1 MQFLLV
7 ALNAKYIHSNPAVYS
22 LKRFT
27 GKDSAHVQI
36 AEYTIN
42 HRMEEIL
49 EDIYSRRPDVIAFS
63 CYIWNWEMIQKIT
76 VELHKLLPKLPIWLG
91 GPEVSFDAAK
101 ILDKHP
107 QLSGIMAGEGEA
119 VFSELLSYYLY
130 QDRPLREIA
139 GLVLRDGPTG
149 ERKPLDM
156 SAIPFLY
163 DNAADFQNRILY
175 YESQRGCPF
184 RCSYCLSSIDKT
196 VRLRDISVVKQEL
209 QFFLDNKVK
218 QVKFVDRT
226 FNCSHEHAVE
236 IWRYILEHDNG
247 VTNFHFEIAGDMIG
261 DEEAAL
267 LARMRPGLVQLEIG
281 VQTTNKRTL
290 QEIRRKTDFTKLKAA
305 VETIRKAG
313 NIHQHLDLIAGL
325 PYEDYESFGRSFD
338 EVFSL
343 EPNQLQ
349 LGFLKVLK
357 GSYMHEMAEEY
368 GLVYTQEPPYEVLFT
383 KWLNYDEV
391 RRLKRIEEMVEIY
404 YNSNQFT
411 HTLAFLQGAF
421 QSPFAMFEAL
431 ARFYKEKGFFAQAPA
446 RIYRY
451 QALLQFAKEHDVEN
465 FPVYRELLVFDLYL
479 REKVKSR
486 PDFAKELGENKKDI
500 MEFYRYEEKNRY
512 FLPGYREYDSRQL
525 SRMTHMEPFSYP
537 VWAMKRGTES
547 AMDGAYIL
555 FDYENRNP
563 LTHEAGIIMLNQ
575 SEWQREG
582 CGK

>member
-7 ALNAKYIHSNPAVYS
+7 ALNAKYIHSNPALYS
-22 LKRFT
+22 LKRFA
-27 GKDSAHVQI
+27 GKNAVHVQI

-49 EDIYSRRPDVIAFS
+49 EDIFCRKPDVIAFS
-63 CYIWNWEMIQKIT
+63 CYIWNWEIIQKII

-91 GPEVSFDAAK
+91 GPEVSFDAGE
-101 ILDKHP
+101 ILDRYP
-107 QLSGIMAGEGEA
+107 QLSGIMTGEGEA
-119 VFSELLSYYLY
+119 VFSELLSHYLY
-130 QDRPLREIA
+130 QDRQPREIA

-156 SAIPFLY
+156 SKIPFLY
-163 DNAADFQNRILY
+163 ESTEDFRNRILY

-196 VRLRDISVVKQEL
+196 VRFRDINVVKREL
-209 QFFLDNKVK
+209 QYFLDNKVK

-226 FNCSHEHAVE
+226 FNCNREHAME
-236 IWRYILEHDNG
+236 IWRYILEHDNS
-247 VTNFHFEIAGDMIG
+247 VTNFHFEIAGDMLG
-261 DEEAAL
+261 DEETAL

-305 VETIRKAG
+305 VETVKKAG

-325 PYEDYESFGRSFD
+325 PYEDYESFGKSFD

-343 EPNQLQ
+343 GPNQLQ

-383 KWLNYDEV
+383 RWLSYEEV

-421 QSPFAMFEAL
+421 HSPFAMFEAL
-431 ARFYKEKGFFAQAPA
+431 VRYYKKEGFFTQAPA

-451 QALLQFAKEHDVEN
+451 QALLQFAKEHDGEN
-465 FPVYRELLVFDLYL
+465 ISIYRELLVFDLYL

-486 PDFAKELGENKKDI
+486 PDFAPDLEESKKDI
-500 MEFYRYEEKNRY
+500 TDFYKYEEEAGRY
-512 FLPGYREYDSRQL
+512 LPAYRKYDSRQL

-537 VWAMKRGTES
+537 VWDMQGKTAAEEGT
-547 AMDGAYIL
+547 YIL

-563 LTHEAGIIMLNQ
+563 LTHEAGITILRQ
-575 SEWQREG
+575 SDWQREG
-582 CGK
+582 DRK